1 MSVPSLTLAVTK
13 AAADLKEKGFKPD
26 FLFVGNSVLHIAS
39 LNAWLSKMA
48 HEGMVLSGVVCN
60 DVQAGK
66 KSQFLPRDIVGH
78 EDGRIVCLR
87 EHVDYVVNR
96 PAAERLKSLLVP
108 PVGKNEVHH
117 DASSRPFYLMYSD
130 HGMPNSEYW
139 RAALSVSDNLK
150 CIALE
155 EGVASYLSIESENLL
170 FAYLHK
176 SAVKRNL
183 ELCKIR
189 LLARRKERIRELT
202 SNAVPVER
210 FGVFL
215 DKDGTA
221 PRVNNDYLYWMKR
234 QFESKRSEAD
244 TELSKDFSGHV
255 ILLGTANEDFVDQEI
270 VDGLFLDV
278 IEEVARAGLKTYYRP
293 HPRQPKSFRFKL
305 PSDVCVDD
313 NPSLTVEELISY
325 SSTKPVAII
334 GFCSTAQLIGGV
346 FWDIPGI
353 GISKLLH
360 KRICEKN
367 GGIAARRFS
376 ERLVDSEGRFGRYI
390 DQIDSIE
397 KISYV
402 LKKYAD
408 LDER

>member
-170 FAYLHK
+170 FAYLRK

-346 FWDIPGI
+346 FWNIPGI
-353 GISKLLH
+353 GISKLLYR
-360 KRICEKN
+360 RICEKN
-367 GGIAARRFS
+367 GGVAARRFS
-376 ERLVDSEGRFGRYI
+376 ERLVDSEGRFGSYI
-390 DQIDSIE
+390 DQIDSME

-402 LKKYAD
+402 LKKYAGS
-408 LDER
+408 DER

>member
-1 MSVPSLTLAVTK
+1 MSVPSLTSAAIKAV
-13 AAADLKEKGFKPD
+13 ADLRGRGFKPD

-39 LNAWLSKMA
+39 LNAWLLKMA
-48 HEGMVLSGVVCN
+48 HEGVVLSGIVCN
-60 DVQAGK
+60 DIQAGK
-66 KSQFLPRDIVGH
+66 KSQFLARDIVGYD
-78 EDGRIVCLR
+78 DGRIVCLR

-96 PAAERLKSLLVP
+96 PATERLKSLLVP
-108 PVGKNEVHH
+108 PVGKNEVHY
-117 DASSRPFYLMYSD
+117 DASSRPFYLIYSD
-130 HGMPNSEYW
+130 HGMPNGEYW
-139 RAALSVSDNLK
+139 RAALSMSDNLK

-170 FAYLHK
+170 FAYLHE
-176 SAVKRNL
+176 SAVKRSL

-189 LLARRKERIRELT
+189 LLARRKEHIRELT

-221 PRVNNDYLYWMKR
+221 PRVNNDYVHWMKR
-234 QFESKRSEAD
+234 QFESKRSESGSD
-244 TELSKDFSGHV
+244 LSKDFSGHV

-270 VDGLFLDV
+270 VDGLFNDV
-278 IEEVARAGLKTYYRP
+278 IQEIARAGLKTYYRP

-325 SSTKPVAII
+325 SSAKPVAII

-367 GGIAARRFS
+367 VGIAARRFS

-408 LDER
+408 LDKR